1 MDNTSLGNILILGGS
16 SKLASL
22 LRANWKTT
30 AFDNA
35 IWQFRKPVNYRR
47 VALGHEL
54 LVFDPLAYGSAAI
67 GLLQG
72 VQTVLC
78 FAGETGGSV
87 SDLSINKVIAE
98 ASLKLAED
106 IGAKR
111 LFYISSAAV
120 YGDGQMLTEFDEP
133 NPCNDYGESK
143 LQAEALLSGSD
154 SAVSVTILR
163 LGNVLFGDS
172 ITCQLRPGSGLNS
185 VNLDFFPNGKSL
197 TRSYIDSVSLLK
209 VIEKLARNDTHY
221 RLLNVAS
228 VESVEVESLL
238 TKLGVQITRKDR
250 TYWSSQNITMST
262 NLLRQ
267 FVGADELAECWRRS
281 QVKWSESASSS
292 DIFSWNDEV

>member
-1 MDNTSLGNILILGGS
+1 M
-16 SKLASL
+16 
-22 LRANWKTT
+22 
-30 AFDNA
+30 
-35 IWQFRKPVNYRR
+35 
-47 VALGHEL
+47 
-54 LVFDPLAYGSAAI
+54 
-67 GLLQG
+67 
-72 VQTVLC
+72 
-78 FAGETGGSV
+78 
-87 SDLSINKVIAE
+87 
-98 ASLKLAED
+98 
-106 IGAKR
+106 
-111 LFYISSAAV
+111 
-120 YGDGQMLTEFDEP
+120 
-133 NPCNDYGESK
+133 
-143 LQAEALLSGSD
+143 
-154 SAVSVTILR
+154 TILR

-250 TYWSSQNITMST
+250 TSWSSQNITMST

-267 FVGADELAECWRRS
+267 FVGADELAECWRHS